1 MSDRETQV
9 PRTGAMI
16 GRAGLAIALAL
27 SLGGCLGGLLG
38 GTKAPPTLL
47 RLTASEAA
55 PAGTSAS
62 GKPGDAIMVMEPETD
77 NRLAVQRV
85 PVQVNA
91 VDVAYL
97 KDAQWVER
105 PARQFRALLAE
116 RLRAKGGRLV
126 VEDDQP
132 VPATGTRLSGKL
144 LDLGFDARSQ
154 SAVVRFDALRTSPS
168 GVVTTRRFEAKVGGV
183 SATAAS
189 VGPALNQA
197 ANEVAGQVVEWM
209 GQ

>member
-1 MSDRETQV
+1 MSAGETSV
-9 PRTGAMI
+9 ATATGHVRRLGMA
-16 GRAGLAIALAL
+16 ALLALA
-27 SLGGCLGGLLG
+27 LGGCLGSVLG

-47 RLTASEAA
+47 RLTASETA
-55 PAGTSAS
+55 PAGSSAS
-62 GKPGDAIMVMEPETD
+62 GKPADAIMVMEPETD

-126 VEDDQP
+126 LEDDQP

-144 LDLGFDARSQ
+144 LDLGYDARSL
-154 SAVVRFDALRTSPS
+154 SVVVRFDALRTMP
-168 GVVTTRRFEAKVGGV
+168 GGQVTTRRFEAAIPGV
-183 SATAAS
+183 SATAAA
-189 VGPALNQA
+189 VGPALNKA

-209 GQ
+209 GS

>member
-1 MSDRETQV
+1 MSAGEAKVATTTGQV
-9 PRTGAMI
+9 RRLG
-16 GRAGLAIALAL
+16 IAAFLVL
-27 SLGGCLGGLLG
+27 SLGGCLGSVLG

-55 PAGTSAS
+55 LAGSSAS
-62 GKPGDAIMVMEPETD
+62 GKAGDAIMVMEPETD

-116 RLRAKGGRLV
+116 RLRARGGRLV
-126 VEDDQP
+126 LEDDQA
-132 VPATGTRLSGKL
+132 VPATGTRLGGKL
-144 LDLGFDARSQ
+144 LDLGYDARSQ
-154 SAVVRFDALRTSPS
+154 SVVVRFDALRTMP
-168 GVVTTRRFEAKVGGV
+168 GGQVTTRRFEATVPGV
-183 SATAAS
+183 SATAAA
-189 VGPALNQA
+189 VGPALNKA
-197 ANEVAGQVVEWM
+197 ANEVAGQVVEWV
-209 GQ
+209 GS